1 MNIRPGSEARLLLP
15 ATPDPKFRNDWGLPW
30 STLVYQADYL
40 LYFTSNLTPLPAL
53 CKFDPSLTGPPGG
66 SLVLV
71 MQIFVTPA
79 LLPHYPEA

>member
-30 STLVYQADYL
+30 PTMVYQADYL

-79 LLPHYPEA
+79 LLPHYLEA

>member
-1 MNIRPGSEARLLLP
+1 MIGAYH
-15 ATPDPKFRNDWGLPW
+15 GLPW
-30 STLVYQADYL
+30 PTMVYQADYL

>member
-30 STLVYQADYL
+30 STMAYQADYL

>member
-1 MNIRPGSEARLLLP
+1 MNIRAGSGASLLLP
-15 ATPDPKFRNDWGLPW
+15 ATPDPKFGNDRGLPW
-30 STLVYQADYL
+30 STMVYQADYL

>member
-1 MNIRPGSEARLLLP
+1 MNIRAGSGARLLLP

-30 STLVYQADYL
+30 SAMVYQADYL

>member
-15 ATPDPKFRNDWGLPW
+15 ATPDPKFRNDWGLQW
-30 STLVYQADYL
+30 STMVYQADYL

>member
-1 MNIRPGSEARLLLP
+1 MNIRAGSEARLLLP

-30 STLVYQADYL
+30 STMAYQADYL